1 MSNREA
7 IAINSPPSNALPPS
21 PASRWGHRSKTLGTE
36 LSCLTKKP
44 DLLWARKTIIE
55 LLAPT
60 FGIRAFRELTGENA
74 PLANLAVIL
83 TYWNEVSTL
92 RRTASN

>member
-1 MSNREA
+1 MSNHEA
-7 IAINSPPSNALPPS
+7 IAINSPPEQRLAAFACFQAGGTGVDSWNGIILPNK
-21 PASRWGHRSKTLGTE
+21 KTGSALGT
-36 LSCLTKKP
+36 K
-44 DLLWARKTIIE
+44 DNYR